1 MKLVVLDAATLGD
14 DLSFDALRALGDLTV
29 YASTAPDKVAD
40 RLCDAEVAILNKI
53 KITSA
58 ILDAAPRLRQICLC
72 ATGYDNV
79 DLDAARAHGVAVCN
93 VPGYSTPSVVQ
104 LTLATVLSLATHLPA
119 YEKHVRSGD
128 YTRGGVAN
136 CLVPVYHELAGKTWG
151 IVGYGNIGRG
161 VGEVARA
168 LGCSLLVCRRT
179 ADASPESVDID
190 TLCQKA
196 DIITLHTPL
205 SAETRGLIS
214 RERIAAMK
222 DGVILVNA
230 ARGAVT
236 DEQAIAEAVLSGHI
250 GGFGCDVYSTEPF
263 GEAHP
268 FYALLDCP
276 NVCLTPHMAW
286 GSYEARVR
294 CLSEIVQN
302 IESYLAGGVR
312 SRVDLK

>member
-1 MKLVVLDAATLGD
+1 MKLVMLDAGTLGN

-29 YASTAPDKVAD
+29 YPATAPDEVID
-40 RLCDAEVAILNKI
+40 RIGDCEVVIGNKI
-53 KITSA
+53 KMNA
-58 ILDAAPRLRQICLC
+58 AVFDAVPALRLVCLT
-72 ATGYDNV
+72 ATGFDNV

-104 LTLATVLSLATHLPA
+104 VTLALVLSLATHLPTYDA
-119 YEKHVRSGD
+119 HVRSGD
-128 YTRGGVAN
+128 YARGGMAN

-179 ADASPESVDID
+179 ADGSPESADID
-190 TLCQKA
+190 TLCREA
-196 DIITLHTPL
+196 DLITLHTPL
-205 SAETRGLIS
+205 NDSTRNLIH
-214 RERIAAMK
+214 RERIASMK
-222 DGVILVNA
+222 EGVILVNV

-236 DEQAIAEAVLSGHI
+236 DEQAVTDAVLSGHI
-250 GGFGCDVYSTEPF
+250 GGFGCDVYSAEPF
-263 GEAHP
+263 GDTHP
-268 FYALLDCP
+268 FHALRNHP

-294 CLSEIVQN
+294 CLDTIVEN
-302 IESYLAGGVR
+302 IRAFAAGQKHN
-312 SRVDLK
+312 RVD

>member
-1 MKLVVLDAATLGD
+1 MKLVILDAATLGED
-14 DLSFDALRALGDLTV
+14 VSLDALRALGELTV
-29 YASTAPDKVAD
+29 YPSTAPDEVAD
-40 RLCDAEVAILNKI
+40 RLQDANVAILNKI
-53 KITSA
+53 KITSE
-58 ILDAAPRLRQICLC
+58 ILDAAPHLRQICLC

-119 YEKHVRSGD
+119 YENHVRSGA

-179 ADASPESVDID
+179 PDGSPESTDID
-190 TLCQKA
+190 TLCREA

-205 SAETRGLIS
+205 SAETRHLIN
-214 RERIAAMK
+214 RERLAAMK

-236 DEQAIAEAVLSGHI
+236 DEQAVADAVRSGKL

-263 GEAHP
+263 GEDHP
-268 FYALLDCP
+268 FYALLDHP

-286 GSYEARVR
+286 GSHEARVR
-294 CLSEIVQN
+294 CLAIVAENIRALAEGRAQN
-302 IESYLAGGVR
+302 
-312 SRVDLK
+312 RVD

>member
-1 MKLVVLDAATLGD
+1 MKLVILDAGTLGKD
-14 DLSFDALRALGDLTV
+14 VSLDALRALGDLTV
-29 YASTAPDKVAD
+29 YPSTAPNEVAD
-40 RLCDAEVAILNKI
+40 RLRDAEVAILNKI
-53 KITSA
+53 KITSE
-58 ILDAAPRLRQICLC
+58 ILDAAPHLRQICLC

-104 LTLATVLSLATHLPA
+104 VTLATVLSLATHLPA
-119 YEKHVRSGD
+119 YEKHVRSGE
-128 YTRGGVAN
+128 YTRGGSAN

-179 ADASPESVDID
+179 PDGSPEATDID

-214 RERIAAMK
+214 RERIATMK

-236 DEQAIAEAVLSGHI
+236 DEQAVTDAVLSGHI

-263 GEAHP
+263 GEDHP
-268 FYALLDCP
+268 FSALLDHP

-286 GSYEARVR
+286 GSHEARTR
-294 CLSEIVQN
+294 CLEIVAENIRALAEGRAQN
-302 IESYLAGGVR
+302 
-312 SRVDLK
+312 RVD

>member
-1 MKLVVLDAATLGD
+1 MKLVMLDAATLGD
-14 DLSFDALRALGDLTV
+14 DLSLDALRALGDLTV
-29 YASTAPDKVAD
+29 YASTAPHEVAD
-40 RLCDAEVAILNKI
+40 RLSDCEVVILNKI

-58 ILDAAPRLRQICLC
+58 ILDAAPRLRLVCLC

-79 DLDAARAHGVAVCN
+79 DLSAARAHGVAVCN

-104 LTLATVLSLATHLPA
+104 VTVATVLSLATHLPA
-119 YEKHVRSGD
+119 YDRHVRSGD

-179 ADASPESVDID
+179 ADGSPESVDID
-190 TLCQKA
+190 TLCREA

-205 SAETRGLIS
+205 SEETRGLIS

-236 DEQAIAEAVLSGHI
+236 DEQAVADAVLSGHL

-263 GEAHP
+263 GESHP
-268 FYALLDCP
+268 FYALLDHP

-294 CLSEIVQN
+294 CLETVAENIRAFFADCAQN
-302 IESYLAGGVR
+302 
-312 SRVDLK
+312 RVD

>member
-1 MKLVVLDAATLGD
+1 MKLVVLDAATLGE

-29 YASTAPDKVAD
+29 YASTAPHEVAD
-40 RLCDAEVAILNKI
+40 RLRDADVAILNKI
-53 KITSA
+53 KITA
-58 ILDAAPRLRQICLC
+58 AVLDAAPRLRQICLC

-119 YEKHVRSGD
+119 YENHVRSGA

-179 ADASPESVDID
+179 PDGSREATDID

-205 SAETRGLIS
+205 SAETRDLIS
-214 RERIAAMK
+214 RERIATMK

-236 DEQAIAEAVLSGHI
+236 DEQAVADAVLSGKL
-250 GGFGCDVYSTEPF
+250 GGFGCDVYSAEPF
-263 GEAHP
+263 GEDHP
-268 FYALLDCP
+268 FYALLDHP

-294 CLSEIVQN
+294 CLATVAEN
-302 IESYLAGGVR
+302 IRALAEGR
-312 SRVDLK
+312 APNRVD